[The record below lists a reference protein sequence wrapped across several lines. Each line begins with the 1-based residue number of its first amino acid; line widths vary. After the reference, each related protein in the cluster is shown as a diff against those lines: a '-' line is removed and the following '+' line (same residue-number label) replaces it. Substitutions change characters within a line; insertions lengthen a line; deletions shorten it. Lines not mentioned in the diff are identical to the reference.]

1 MWKNLDSSASIPLNS
16 HSSMSS
22 QSVSEIL
29 MGAISD
35 SSVAKEQLIRDAK
48 PELAENQEQLLHPM
62 LQEYAEAVDKCTR
75 SANEFVRCA
84 SLLSEARE
92 AYEKLRSVSGEIKRV
107 MASDEAR
114 LSALMAQ
121 VQKTADTQMLG
132 ESGQSS
138 SERKNPE
145 SSKISSISTANG
157 DRSRMSKFP

>member
-1 MWKNLDSSASIPLNS
+1 
-16 HSSMSS
+16 
-22 QSVSEIL
+22 

-35 SSVAKEQLIRDAK
+35 SSVAKEHAKEQLIRDPK

-62 LQEYAEAVDKCTR
+62 LEEYAQAVDKCTR
-75 SANEFVRCA
+75 SADEFVRCA

-92 AYEKLRSVSGEIKRV
+92 AYEKLRNVSGEIKKA

-121 VQKTADTQMLG
+121 VQKTADTQMPG
-132 ESGQSS
+132 ESGKSS

-145 SSKISSISTANG
+145 SSKISSISIANG
-157 DRSRMSKFP
+157 DRSKMSKFP

>member
-16 HSSMSS
+16 HPSMSS

-29 MGAISD
+29 MGAISE
-35 SSVAKEQLIRDAK
+35 SSVAKEQLTRDPK

-92 AYEKLRSVSGEIKRV
+92 AYEKLRSVSSEIKKV

-145 SSKISSISTANG
+145 SSKISSISAANG